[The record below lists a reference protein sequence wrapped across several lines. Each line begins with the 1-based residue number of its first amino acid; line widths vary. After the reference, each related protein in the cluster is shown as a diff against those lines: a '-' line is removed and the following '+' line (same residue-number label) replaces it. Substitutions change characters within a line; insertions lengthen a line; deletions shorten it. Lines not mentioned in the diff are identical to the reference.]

1 MVVMM
6 SMSVFVPIA
15 ALVVVVVKNED
26 DAQVYGQVDN
36 IRFEDLGEHYVWFL
50 LVLLPSLLEPVRIF
64 ILQVH
69 IYYENGAPN
78 AQHDRIRPQEASA
91 GRKWTVYHDLT

>member
-1 MVVMM
+1 MM

-36 IRFEDLGEHYVWFL
+36 IRFEDLGEHYV
-50 LVLLPSLLEPVRIF
+50 
-64 ILQVH
+64 
-69 IYYENGAPN
+69 
-78 AQHDRIRPQEASA
+78 
-91 GRKWTVYHDLT
+91 